1 MASNGNIRYLGN
13 FESIQ
18 EVWAALPGGGQQ
30 GDYITINGNT
40 FSWNKFI
47 RQWQNSSTVVVTPT
61 METKTHDGDYN
72 VGNNIRVGGDLIVIG
87 KIINDSIK
95 NGKSAYEVWLEED
108 GNEGKS
114 LDAFWAFLTAD
125 KGYTKKPVQ
134 TLPSVE
140 QAEENTLYIHPN
152 SNNTYSISVLG
163 ENGFINLVTRNG
175 DMTRLFNTTI
185 WLADND
191 IDYSGCVSEFLICNI
206 SHSITAIS
214 CKAYSGNLYV
224 KVTYLINGETVSV
237 ISIKLLSEIQD
248 NVVIPLFVTSPYGSD
263 EYKAGTI
270 IGYIVFKDVT
280 TFGTLTSSNDVLCSI
295 TYVTDEA
302 HSPAILDS
310 IKSPNGEILMPING
324 GCDYSGMIAELLLV
338 KQVTSGHDLR
348 FKFFDDNGN
357 IYLRCYS
364 GNTLDDW
371 GVVASASEFVDGK
384 VYELKATTAGTNV
397 NVGDLVAYII
407 FKDIDAIKGIGSDTG
422 RGQVVNIDMAT
433 NIVVNSNIRAWLM
446 TQVMRDK
453 TDSVELEVLKLYPM
467 FTFNEPKTIENTPI
481 TNTGYES
488 GTSTFSG
495 WGMTL
500 CENKTIKSVT
510 INVKNRDASAMTSV
524 TFLLCKASMEGIGDV
539 LASKTISVNIEPS
552 DNADVTCEFDEPVY
566 YQGLIYLK
574 YACDKLVTR
583 LGWADATNYPYKPTD
598 GYPKG
603 GYFINGG
610 TTWYTNTGT
619 NESAFWVKY
628 VSLENHLSDEQVDY
642 IASKIGGGSGGG
654 SVNSKIEI
662 CLPDEINAVVGDT
675 LQLYYKSIFRC
686 LNPYNYDIK
695 VTCDIGDQY
704 PRYYEVTPDSSHVG
718 RHNISFIIRDNN
730 NNSLGEKTVKLNVV
744 QKSSSPNLNILCVG
758 ASNMTSGVHVG
769 EIKKRLTTANGTT
782 TGIYEP
788 IGFNLQNVNFVGR
801 VEKTYDNDSVRFEA
815 IGGWNFDRYNATGV
829 NTVRFYFTQ
838 VNAPN
843 LSLGDVYT
851 DGTTQFTVV
860 EINIPQSG
868 GEYYGNINTSVLIR
882 PSSVG
887 LTLTKVSGNGDE
899 ELVAASYEATGNP
912 FVFDNQID
920 FQAYADEYC
929 DGQIDVILTDLFGNL
944 IIQQYQEDFT
954 QTMMKMQTFINN
966 VRSDF
971 PNCKFM
977 ICTSQMKDEKG
988 GLGVWYHAGTNAYAY
1003 HYGLKYGCMNLIT
1016 ALQEYINEND
1026 MGDYVFICNTLNEF
1040 DVENNYTKRNKQVN
1054 VRSVDIE
1061 AFGRNGVHP
1070 DYSGLY
1076 QMADAAVRLFVAKF
1090 CQENT

>member
-1 MASNGNIRYLGN
+1 MADVN
-13 FESIQ
+13 FEDIQ
-18 EVWAALPGGGQQ
+18 PFVEGQ
-30 GDYITINGNT
+30 GDTGKTAREKINRN
-40 FSWNKFI
+40 FQK
-47 RQWQNSSTVVVTPT
+47 
-61 METKTHDGDYN
+61 
-72 VGNNIRVGGDLIVIG
+72 L
-87 KIINDSIK
+87 
-95 NGKSAYEVWLEED
+95 
-108 GNEGKS
+108 
-114 LDAFWAFLTAD
+114 
-125 KGYTKKPVQ
+125 KGYVSSFVRKTK
-134 TLPSVE
+134 
-140 QAEENTLYIHPN
+140 
-152 SNNTYSISVLG
+152 
-163 ENGFINLVTRNG
+163 
-175 DMTRLFNTTI
+175 DTTI
-185 WLADND
+185 WLDND
-191 IDYSGCVSEFLICNI
+191 NVDYSGLVSEFLVCNI
-206 SHSITAIS
+206 SHTITAIS
-214 CKAYSGNLYV
+214 CKAYSDRLYV

-270 IGYIVFKDVT
+270 IGYIVFKDVA
-280 TFGTLTSSNDVLCSI
+280 TFGTLTSSNNVLCSI
-295 TYVTDEA
+295 PYVTDKA

-324 GCDYSGMIAELLLV
+324 ECDYSGMIAELLLV

-407 FKDIDAIKGIGSDTG
+407 FKDIDAIKGIGRDTG

-500 CENKTIKSVT
+500 CENKTIKSLT

-524 TFLLCKASMEGIGDV
+524 TFWLCKASMEGIGDV
-539 LASKTISVNIEPS
+539 LASKTISVNIEPN

-583 LGWADATNYPYKPTD
+583 LGWADGTNYPYKPTD
-598 GYPKG
+598 GYPRG

-610 TTWYTNTGT
+610 TNWYNNSST

-628 VSLENHLSDEQVDY
+628 VALENHLSDEQIDY
-642 IASKIGGGSGGG
+642 IANKIGGGSGGG

-662 CLPDEINAVVGDT
+662 CLPDEINAVVDDT

-704 PRYYEVTPDSSHVG
+704 PRYYEVTPGSSHIG
-718 RHNISFIIRDNN
+718 KHNISFIIRDNN

-744 QKSSSPNLNILCVG
+744 QKVSSPSLNVLCVG
-758 ASNMTSGVHVG
+758 ASIMVWNNGQEVS
-769 EIKKRLTTANGTT
+769 EIKRRLTTANGTVI
-782 TGIYEP
+782 GSYEPP
-788 IGFNLQNVNFVGR
+788 IGFNLPNVNFVGR
-801 VEKTYDNDSVRFEA
+801 VEDEFNDIPVKFEA
-815 IGGWNFDRYNATGV
+815 IGGWNFDRYNSATT
-829 NTVRFYFTQ
+829 NTVRFYFTEA
-838 VNAPN
+838 NRP
-843 LSLGDVYT
+843 SLYIDDVYT
-851 DGTTQFTVV
+851 DGTTNFTVK
-860 EINIPQSG
+860 EINSTSTLGGYACNINFSVSSRPQSV
-868 GEYYGNINTSVLIR
+868 GN
-882 PSSVG
+882 
-887 LTLTKVSGNGDE
+887 TLTRISGNGD
-899 ELVAASYEATGNP
+899 LQLNAAKSEITGNP
-912 FVFDNQID
+912 FVYNGQID

-929 DGQIDVILTDLFGNL
+929 DGQIDVVLTDLFGNL
-944 IIQQYQEDFT
+944 IISQYQEDFT
-954 QTMMKMQTFINN
+954 QAMMKMQTFIDN
-966 VRSDF
+966 VRSAF

-977 ICTSQMKDEKG
+977 VCTSQLKDEKG
-988 GLGVWYHAGTNAYAY
+988 GLGKDYHAGTSAYAY
-1003 HYGLKYGCMNLIT
+1003 HYGIKYGCMNLIT
-1016 ALQEYINEND
+1016 ALQEYINDND

-1040 DVENNYTKRNKQVN
+1040 DVENNYTQRNKQVN
-1054 VRSVDIE
+1054 VRSVDTE

-1070 DYSGLY
+1070 DDSGLY

-1090 CQENT
+1090 CQ